1 MEEGKSTVVRSAQ
14 LPNPALPGVH
24 GLGERSRPG
33 VHGLGFISFFL
44 VVSVLFQDP
53 KGSDSR
59 SKHTLSLTS

>member
-14 LPNPALPGVH
+14 LPNPALPGVR

-53 KGSDSR
+53 QR
-59 SKHTLSLTS
+59 Q